1 MKALIVYDSVF
12 GNTEKVAQAMGAAL
26 EGQAE
31 VTTKR
36 VGAVTE
42 ADLAGVDAVVAGS
55 PTRKFTAT
63 PAIKNWI
70 KGLPSGSL
78 RGIKVAA
85 FDTRIDVADG
95 PGILRFFVKLF
106 GYAAEPMAR
115 SLVKKGGSQAMEPA
129 GFIVEGSEGPMREGE
144 LERAAAWAKRLIP

>member
-31 VTTKR
+31 VTAKR
-36 VGAVTE
+36 VGAVTA
-42 ADLAGVDAVVAGS
+42 ADLAGVDALLVGS

-63 PAIKNWI
+63 PAIKDWI
-70 KGLPSGSL
+70 KGLASGSL
-78 RGIKVAA
+78 QGVKVAA
-85 FDTRIDVADG
+85 FDTRVAVTEG
-95 PGILRFFVKLF
+95 PAILKFFVKLF
-106 GYAAEPMAR
+106 GYAAEPMAK
-115 SLVKKGGSQAMEPA
+115 SLIKKGGVQAMAPA

-144 LERAAAWAKRLIP
+144 FERAAAWAKRLIP